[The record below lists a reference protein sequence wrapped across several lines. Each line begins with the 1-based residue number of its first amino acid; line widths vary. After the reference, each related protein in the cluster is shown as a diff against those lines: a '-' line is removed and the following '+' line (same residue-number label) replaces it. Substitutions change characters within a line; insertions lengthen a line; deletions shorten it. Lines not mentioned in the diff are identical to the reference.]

1 MNHLIEIRPDVIKLD
16 LNLIRDIDHDAGR
29 QAVLRATVSM
39 CKELGIG
46 VVAEGVETLE
56 EWLCLEDM
64 GVFLHQGYL
73 FSRPVFEALPEP
85 QYP

>member
-1 MNHLIEIRPDVIKLD
+1 
-16 LNLIRDIDHDAGR
+16 
-29 QAVLRATVSM
+29 M

-56 EWLCLEDM
+56 EWSCLEDL

-73 FSRPVFEALPEP
+73 FSRPAFEALPEP
-85 QYP
+85 QYPN